1 MGTTRDEIVA
11 ATLAVLDEHGLG
23 GVTMRTVAARLGV
36 QHNTVRWHAS
46 SKGRL
51 LELAADELLAHCLDE
66 PLPEAFP
73 DRLKELSRRCRAA
86 LLSHRDAARMVA
98 GVFAAEPHTLRY
110 ADTVIATLLAAGHP
124 PCTAAWTHWSIF
136 YLTLGLTQEQ
146 QAAQET
152 APALPPDQ
160 VPAGTYPALTA
171 ALPYVG
177 PDNFDQRFE
186 FALDL
191 IITGLPRTEG
201 PAGQSAASTPAG
213 GPDEDTRDARS
224 GPGGTG

>member
-1 MGTTRDEIVA
+1 MGTTQGEIVA
-11 ATLAVLDEHGLG
+11 ATLAVLDEHGLD
-23 GVTMRTVAARLGV
+23 GVTMRAVAARLGV

-51 LELAADELLAHCLDE
+51 LELASDELLAHCLDE

-98 GVFAAEPHTLRY
+98 GVFAAEPRTLRY
-110 ADTVIATLLAAGHP
+110 ADTVIAALLAAGHSP
-124 PCTAAWTHWSIF
+124 RTAAWTHWSIF

-146 QAAQET
+146 QAAQQT
-152 APALPPDQ
+152 APALLPDQ
-160 VPAGTYPALTA
+160 VPADTYPALA
-171 ALPYVG
+171 AVRPHVG
-177 PDNFDQRFE
+177 PDSFDQRFE

-191 IITGLPRTEG
+191 MIAGLPRVEG
-201 PAGQSAASTPAG
+201 PVRPA
-213 GPDEDTRDARS
+213 DR
-224 GPGGTG
+224 

>member
-1 MGTTRDEIVA
+1 MGTTRDEIVT

-51 LELAADELLAHCLDE
+51 LELAADALLAHCLDE

-152 APALPPDQ
+152 APALSPDH
-160 VPAGTYPALTA
+160 VPADTYPALSA

-177 PDNFDQRFE
+177 ADDFDQRFE
-186 FALDL
+186 FALGL
-191 IITGLPRTEG
+191 IIAGLPRTG
-201 PAGQSAASTPAG
+201 SPAGQSPASTSAG
-213 GPDEDTRDARS
+213 GPDADTREERS
-224 GPGGTG
+224 GPDGTG

>member
-1 MGTTRDEIVA
+1 MGTTRAEIVT
-11 ATLAVLDEHGLG
+11 ATLVVLDEQGLDG
-23 GVTMRTVAARLGV
+23 LTMRAVAARLGV

-46 SKGRL
+46 NKSRL
-51 LELAADELLAHCLDE
+51 LELASDELLAHCLDE

-73 DRLKELSRRCRAA
+73 ARLKELSRRCRAA

-110 ADTVIATLLAAGHP
+110 ADTVIATLLAAGHTP
-124 PCTAAWTHWSIF
+124 RTAAWTHWSIF

-152 APALPPDQ
+152 EPSLLPEQAPAD
-160 VPAGTYPALTA
+160 TYPALA
-171 ALPYVG
+171 AVLPHVG
-177 PDNFDQRFE
+177 PDSFDPRFD

-191 IITGLPRTEG
+191 IIAGLPR
-201 PAGQSAASTPAG
+201 AG
-213 GPDEDTRDARS
+213 GAVGR
-224 GPGGTG
+224 

>member
-1 MGTTRDEIVA
+1 MGTTRSEIVD
-11 ATLAVLDEHGLG
+11 ATLAVLDEHGLD
-23 GVTMRTVAARLGV
+23 GVTMRAVAARLGV

-51 LELAADELLAHCLDE
+51 LELASDELLAHCLDE

-73 DRLKELSRRCRAA
+73 DRLRELSCRCRTA

-110 ADTVIATLLAAGHP
+110 ADTVIATLLAAGHSP
-124 PCTAAWTHWSIF
+124 RTAAWTHWSIF

-152 APALPPDQ
+152 APALHPDQ
-160 VPAGTYPALTA
+160 APAADYPALA
-171 ALPYVG
+171 EVLPYVG
-177 PDNFDQRFE
+177 PDSFDQRFE
-186 FALDL
+186 FALGL
-191 IITGLPRTEG
+191 IIAGLSRAEG
-201 PAGQSAASTPAG
+201 SAGPGVGIGADGDVGSVPAG
-213 GPDEDTRDARS
+213 
-224 GPGGTG
+224 

>member
-1 MGTTRDEIVA
+1 MGTTRDEIVT

-51 LELAADELLAHCLDE
+51 LELASDELLAHCLDE

-110 ADTVIATLLAAGHP
+110 ADTVVATLLAAGYSP
-124 PCTAAWTHWSIF
+124 RTAAWTHWSIF

-160 VPAGTYPALTA
+160 VPASSYPALAT

-177 PDNFDQRFE
+177 PDDFDQRFE

-191 IITGLPRTEG
+191 IITGLLQTGR
-201 PAGQSAASTPAG
+201 PASQSPTSTPAG
-213 GPDEDTRDARS
+213 GPDEDTRDAQS
-224 GPGGTG
+224 GPGRTG